1 MKLKI
6 NNELSPSTIKALFID
21 ACYNWSNNVD
31 NSVDLT
37 DIYITDNGERIASYS
52 IVLVKVK
59 HSEEIFMKLMDAEGN
74 KKDAHSILSID
85 NAQTSY
91 MYLINIAKDK
101 LKKKYLST
109 NE

>member
-6 NNELSPSTIKALFID
+6 DNELTMSNIKALFTD
-21 ACYNWSNNVD
+21 AYYNWSNNID

-37 DIYITDNGERIASYS
+37 DIYISDNDERIASYS

-59 HSEEIFMKLMDAEGN
+59 HCEEIFMKLIDSEGN
-74 KKDAHSILSID
+74 RKGMHEITCVGDAQL
-85 NAQTSY
+85 SY
-91 MYLINIAKDK
+91 MHMINIAKHK

-109 NE
+109 KV

>member
-6 NNELSPSTIKALFID
+6 ENELSISSIKALFTD

-37 DIYITDNGERIASYS
+37 DIYITDNGTRIASYS

-59 HSEEIFMKLMDAEGN
+59 HSEEIFMKLVDAEGN
-74 KKDAHSILSID
+74 KKDVHEIPSVD
-85 NAQTSY
+85 NAQLSY
-91 MYLINIAKDK
+91 MYMINTAKDK

-109 NE
+109 NG